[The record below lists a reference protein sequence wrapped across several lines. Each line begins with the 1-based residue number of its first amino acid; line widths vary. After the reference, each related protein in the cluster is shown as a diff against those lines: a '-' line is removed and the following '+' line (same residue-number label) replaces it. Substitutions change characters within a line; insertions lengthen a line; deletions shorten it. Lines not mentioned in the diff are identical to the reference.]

1 MKKLARPQSPPQ
13 PGDTSIPLMAVEDR
27 IPKELKSFP
36 VGLCAPVGG
45 APAYQAAAWLRGP
58 GAHAKFY

>member
-1 MKKLARPQSPPQ
+1 
-13 PGDTSIPLMAVEDR
+13 MAVEDR

-45 APAYQAAAWLRGP
+45 APAYQAAAWLHGP
-58 GAHAKFY
+58 GAHANFIKFVFGFDTDAP